1 MINTIRQLEELLT
14 YIKDK
19 LEQTYSEMGF
29 ARQHNFQMEA
39 QALQYKIDAYT
50 DIKGEIL
57 IHLHQLYQERNQME
71 KIIDQMEMKK

>member
-1 MINTIRQLEELLT
+1 MINTIRQLEELRT
-14 YIKDK
+14 YVQDK
-19 LEQTYSEMGF
+19 LEQTYSKMGF
-29 ARQHNFQMEA
+29 AKQHNFQMEV

-57 IHLHQLYQERNQME
+57 IRLHQLYQEKNQME